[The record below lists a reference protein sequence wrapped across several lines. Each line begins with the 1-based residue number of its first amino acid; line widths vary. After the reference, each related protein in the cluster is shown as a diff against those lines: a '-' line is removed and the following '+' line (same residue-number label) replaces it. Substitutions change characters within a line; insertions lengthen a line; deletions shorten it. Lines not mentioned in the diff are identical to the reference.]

1 MSQWSSS
8 HLEMNWAVIG
18 WIYLSIVCQGKVIII
33 NNEGSSN
40 NSCCQMGEC
49 TCSSFF
55 DALSYLDDDTSIN
68 ITSQVVILDKN
79 VTIQNLK
86 NIKLLGN
93 NAVVN
98 CTTRANVYCSY
109 CSNVVMEGIIWH
121 HCGFPYVG
129 VGFFNAAN
137 VLVSNCKFMF
147 SEACMAALF
156 SLLSGYIRV
165 QKSQFLFNYFSN
177 ISDCPQQGALFIQNA
192 ISGQDTSITITETIF
207 QHNGALDNTKTTVIP
222 YSSLNIYFMYAH
234 KVDIFIQST
243 IVSSSIGIGFQ
254 LIAVKGYWLNLTIH
268 NSSVVAND
276 GLGIFSSLNEF
287 NINFLELWK
296 VNCSHNNFG
305 CFEVTIANIAIAF
318 NSVNITS
325 SNFLNNTN
333 GCLKFVFKTYSK
345 TYLLLSSSTIS
356 GNKGAFGNDPL
367 VSSTSVGQGT
377 GILFYC
383 ASCGNSIAIIESC
396 NISDNVG
403 NRSIV
408 YFMNDGGS
416 EQNLYFITQI
426 TITSSNFTNN
436 LGSALSFSRS
446 NVTFEGYLLFSNNS
460 AQSGGGIYFSIN
472 SQATIDEQSTIEFV
486 NNYASQYGGA
496 IYIDLPGGCVEQG
509 MTFTQLPN
517 SSVVSLTNNSAQIAG
532 NSLYISIPKSCVVSD
547 TSLLYTLYEFNF
559 TQLPESTEP
568 PIITSPLGINMCS
581 TGCNGHL
588 ASNCSIKENNMLG
601 EPIMF
606 NATVCDHYNN
616 VSEAVQF
623 HIACTDCDNNFRP
636 TDSKILIQNGSSQF
650 VMMASGE
657 NHDFAL
663 SRNITINL
671 TSVSIPQGTLT
682 AMLVVEMST
691 CHSGY
696 VFDASS
702 HQCECYDHSE
712 IIQCAHSNVEIKY
725 GYWFGMV
732 SSTKRSVSLCP
743 TYYCEF
749 SRHLERG
756 NGYYILPSEQ
766 NDQCSSH
773 RVGMACGEC
782 SVGYTLAYDAIECI
796 STERCSTGMIVLT
809 VFLTILYWIAIVA
822 AVFGLMYLKSDLS
835 LGYLYGVTF
844 YYSVVDI
851 LLGANLYISYGVF
864 QFTTILTSS
873 AKLAPQFLGQL
884 CFIQDSSGIDQQFI
898 HYVHAIGVFL
908 LIMVIVMAARCSV
921 KISLFIGRCII
932 RVVCLLLLLSYT
944 SFVSTSLQLLRPLY
958 YHDLDDVYVYLSPSI
973 KYFTGRH
980 VVYCI
985 VACCCELFIAVG
997 FPLLLLLQPFL
1008 KSKVNFIK
1016 IKPLLDQF
1024 QGCYK
1029 DHLHCFAS
1037 YYLIC
1042 RQVLIAI
1049 AFNSDFDNALYYL
1062 QAVSILIVTIHVW
1075 VQPYKSDTLNTLDG
1089 IILLIMILIIN
1100 LQSYSFAS
1108 YTIVTLVIILVILPL
1123 CISLLFFTYFYV
1135 RKVVQMKKAKKL
1147 VNL

>member
-1 MSQWSSS
+1 
-8 HLEMNWAVIG
+8 MNWAVIG
-18 WIYLSIVCQGKVIII
+18 WIYLSIVCQSKVIII

-40 NSCCQMGEC
+40 DSCCQMGEC
-49 TCSSFF
+49 PCSSFF
-55 DALSYLDDDTSIN
+55 DALSNLDDDTSIN

-79 VTIQNLK
+79 VTMRNLK

-93 NAVVN
+93 NALVN
-98 CTTRANVYCSY
+98 CTTRANIHCFY

-121 HCGFPYVG
+121 RCGFPYAG
-129 VGFFNAAN
+129 VGFLNATD

-147 SEACMAALF
+147 SEACVAALF

-165 QKSQFLFNYFSN
+165 YRSQFLFNYFSN
-177 ISDCPQQGALFIQNA
+177 ISNCGALYIQNG
-192 ISGQDTSITITETIF
+192 IIGQKIDVVITETIF
-207 QHNGALDNTKTTVIP
+207 QHNGALNTTITSAIP
-222 YSSLNIYFMYAH
+222 YSSLNIFIFYQR
-234 KVDIFIQST
+234 KVDIYIQNTTVSCST
-243 IVSSSIGIGFQ
+243 GIGFQ
-254 LIAVKGYWLNLTIH
+254 VTTNGALWANLTVH
-268 NSSVVAND
+268 NLSVLSNEGVGMN
-276 GLGIFSSLNEF
+276 ISLYQINV
-287 NINFLELWK
+287 NFLELWK
-296 VNCSHNNFG
+296 VICTENKLG
-305 CFEVTIANIAIAF
+305 GLEVTIVNTVLS
-318 NSVNITS
+318 NLVNILS
-325 SNFLNNTN
+325 SIFSNNTN
-333 GCLKFVFKTYSK
+333 GCLKFDLKTSSESHV
-345 TYLLLSSSTIS
+345 LLHGLTIA
-356 GNKGAFGNDPL
+356 GNKGTFANNPL
-367 VSSTSVGQGT
+367 VGSNSVGQGT
-377 GILFYC
+377 GILFYY
-383 ASCGNSIAIIESC
+383 AGLGKNGKSSVKIESC
-396 NISDNVG
+396 NIMG
-403 NRSIV
+403 NIGSRSVV
-408 YFMNDGGS
+408 YFVNDIGY
-416 EQNLYFITQI
+416 EQNLFFINQL
-426 TITSSNFTNN
+426 TIMSSNFTNN
-436 LGSALSFSRS
+436 FGSALYFSRS

-460 AQSGGGIYFSIN
+460 ALSGGAIYFSVN
-472 SQATIDEQSTIEFV
+472 SQATIAEESTIELV

-496 IYIDLPGGCVEQG
+496 VYIDLPGGCVEQG
-509 MTFTQLPN
+509 VIFTQLPN
-517 SSVVSLTNNSAQIAG
+517 NSIVSLINNSAQIVG
-532 NSLYISIPKSCVVSD
+532 NSLYISIPKSCMVD
-547 TSLLYTLYEFNF
+547 NTSLLYTLYEFNF
-559 TQLPESTEP
+559 TQLPESTGP

-581 TGCNGHL
+581 TGCNGRL
-588 ASNCSIKENNMLG
+588 TSNCFIKENNMLG

-623 HIACTDCDNNFRP
+623 YIACTDCDNNFRP

-663 SRNITINL
+663 RRNITINL
-671 TSVSIPQGTLT
+671 TSVSVPQGTLT
-682 AMLVVEMST
+682 AMLVVEMAT

-696 VFDASS
+696 VFDTSS

-712 IIQCAHSNVEIKY
+712 IIRCEQSYVEIKY

-749 SRHLERG
+749 SRHSERG
-756 NGYYILPSEQ
+756 NGYYILPREQ

-773 RVGMACGEC
+773 RVGVACGEC

-809 VFLTILYWIAIVA
+809 VFLTILYWIAIVT

-864 QFTTILTSS
+864 QFTTILTSA
-873 AKLAPQFLGQL
+873 AKLAPRFLGQL

-898 HYVHAIGVFL
+898 HYVHAVGVFL
-908 LIMVIVMAARCSV
+908 LIMVIVMVARCSV

-985 VACCCELFIAVG
+985 IACCCELFIAVG

-1049 AFNSDFDNALYYL
+1049 AFNSDFDNALCYL

-1135 RKVVQMKKAKKL
+1135 RRVVQMKKAKKL